1 MQARAPTLTP
11 IRVGAATVALAALV
25 LAAPA
30 SADPL
35 SESSLSGARP
45 RTVEAVQARLVEL
58 GFLPAGAVDGIF
70 GGQTQA
76 AVIAFQKWTG
86 LARDG
91 IPGPITQRELQYAK
105 RPTPRTKRRGTRVE
119 ILLDRQVL
127 LFIHR
132 NRVERV
138 VHVSTGRPGFR
149 TPRGDYSVLRK
160 RRRSWSIP
168 YDVWLPWASYF
179 VGGVAIHQSANVP
192 VRPASHG
199 CVRVTR
205 YDARWLFRQMP
216 VGTPVTVLR
225 R

>member
-1 MQARAPTLTP
+1 
-11 IRVGAATVALAALV
+11 VLAVV

-30 SADPL
+30 AADPL
-35 SESSLSGARP
+35 SASSLSGARL
-45 RTVEAVQARLVEL
+45 RTVEAVQERLAEL
-58 GFLPAGAVDGIF
+58 GFLPEGAVDGLY
-70 GGQTQA
+70 GGRTRA

-91 IPGPITQRELQYAK
+91 IAGPITRGELQFAR
-105 RPTPRTKRRGTRVE
+105 RPTPRTRRPGTRVE

-127 LFIHR
+127 LFIRR
-132 NRVERV
+132 NRVTRV
-138 VHVSTGRPGFR
+138 LHVSTGRPRFR
-149 TPRGDYSVLRK
+149 TPRGDYSVFRK

-168 YDVWLPWASYF
+168 YKVWLPWASYF
-179 VGGVAIHQSANVP
+179 VGGVAIHRSANVP

-205 YDARWLFRQMP
+205 YDARWLYRRLP